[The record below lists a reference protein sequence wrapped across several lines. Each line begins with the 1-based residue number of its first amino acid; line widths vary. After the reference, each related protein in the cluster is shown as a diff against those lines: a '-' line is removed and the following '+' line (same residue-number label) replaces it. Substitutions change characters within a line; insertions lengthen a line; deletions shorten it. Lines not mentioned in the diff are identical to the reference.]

1 MKFPGTRHTHTAYSI
16 IESLDRGIHI
26 LTRADVFIF
35 SEFLMT
41 AAVGFDSFFARN
53 VIQRSRPSG
62 WRHGVLLVR
71 FLIHAGI
78 HGVSNLPSKT
88 LSTRVLQC
96 AFQKACFDDKD
107 EWYGAGRDETVR
119 CSADFWRSG
128 LSRLLPG
135 HLWRRGNT
143 CMTRCVATWARS
155 RHLRT
160 MPIG

>member
-1 MKFPGTRHTHTAYSI
+1 
-16 IESLDRGIHI
+16 
-26 LTRADVFIF
+26 
-35 SEFLMT
+35 MT

-107 EWYGAGRDETVR
+107 EWYGAGRDDAPRIFGGRASRAFCQVTCGGEAIHARRDAWDSLGTLT
-119 CSADFWRSG
+119 SLTHDAHWIGPGFRSMMDG
-128 LSRLLPG
+128 MAGWERSDSP
-135 HLWRRGNT
+135 
-143 CMTRCVATWARS
+143 ART
-155 RHLRT
+155 LRS
-160 MPIG
+160 PESVLVP